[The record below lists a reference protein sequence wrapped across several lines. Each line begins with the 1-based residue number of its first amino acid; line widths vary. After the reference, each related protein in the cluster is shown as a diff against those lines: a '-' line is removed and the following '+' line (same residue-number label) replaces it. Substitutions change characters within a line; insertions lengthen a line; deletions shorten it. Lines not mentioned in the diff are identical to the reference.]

1 MSELL
6 LSKNPVVVSGIQD
19 FDYQS
24 LVLEINQK
32 LNSEAFQPHK
42 TIFTRQGN
50 DKDVEKLIVDMN
62 NDKVGII
69 MSGVN
74 PAYTLPNSEDFIS
87 GIKKANFS
95 VCFSMKND
103 ETASQSK
110 WVAAAPHYLESWGD
124 TEMSKGEF
132 SITQPTIRP
141 IFDTKQFQDLLLL
154 WNNSS
159 VTYHDYLKSNWE
171 KNILND
177 KTWNS
182 ALHDGVFENKNS
194 IKPELNI
201 NIKIKI

>member
-1 MSELL
+1 MKL

-62 NDKVGII
+62 NDKVGAII

-74 PAYTLPNSEDFIS
+74 PVYTLSNSNFFIE
-87 GIKKANFS
+87 GLKKTELS
-95 VCFSMKND
+95 ILFSMKND
-103 ETASQSK
+103 ETAQHVSYL
-110 WVAAAPHYLESWGD
+110 AASPHYLESWGD
-124 TEMSKGEF
+124 AEMTKGEY

-141 IFDTKQFQDLLLL
+141 IFDTKQFQEILLL
-154 WNNSS
+154 WNNNS
-159 VTYHDYLKSNWE
+159 TIFHDYVKSNWK
-171 KNILND
+171 KNILL
-177 KTWNS
+177 S
-182 ALHDGVFENKNS
+182 LIH
-194 IKPELNI
+194 I
-201 NIKIKI
+201 